1 MKPFTANV
9 QHHLFFMCLL
19 KQLNTGWR
27 GGLKE
32 LFGICF
38 SGSGIHPEG
47 PHGQVATMGFT
58 KSTLVCD
65 PAEHLEHSGGGTLLS
80 CFVLCSRPWAV
91 LFAILLSLLQR
102 GITSHFSFL
111 LSQFLIAWRS
121 LPNKCNL
128 LSWSSYSC
136 LCLQQGWLFGS
147 ELTHSAN
154 VLCDVL
160 N

>member
-1 MKPFTANV
+1 MRPLTGNYTLICFSP
-9 QHHLFFMCLL
+9 CLL
-19 KQLNTGWR
+19 KQLNTGCR

-32 LFGICF
+32 LFGICC

-47 PHGQVATMGFT
+47 PHGQVAAWALQ
-58 KSTLVCD
+58 STLVCD
-65 PAEHLEHSGGGTLLS
+65 PAEHLEHSGGASLS
-80 CFVLCSRPWAV
+80 CFVFCSRPWAV

-102 GITSHFSFL
+102 RTTSHFSFL
-111 LSQFLIAWRS
+111 LSQFLIAWRR

-128 LSWSSYSC
+128 FSWSSYSY

-147 ELTHSAN
+147 ELTHSGN
-154 VLCDVL
+154 VLWDVL